1 MMNTIKKRCKSME
14 KRSLTIDVNIDL
26 LAEELEYIFDCWV
39 AFVTCDLGY
48 KVQDL
53 PMYETEAR
61 ADLPTPA

>member
-1 MMNTIKKRCKSME
+1 ME

-61 ADLPTPA
+61 NGLPTTA